1 MMGLIYVLTK
11 QESNRILISPG
22 GPGQGYGAN
31 PAAAFGG
38 NGGGYGGGNSGFGGG
53 ANYFFE
59 LHYCFILNFPI

>member
-1 MMGLIYVLTK
+1 MMGLCINVLTK
-11 QESNRILISPG
+11 SKNRILGILISPG

-53 ANYFFE
+53 FFE
-59 LHYCFILNFPI
+59 LYFSFILNFRI